1 MVLLAMENNEVK
13 VQPYS
18 STVQT
23 DIGGPLIFWISLL
36 VFGVLVA
43 LVISP
48 ILAPSGGGK
57 NLLTAISN
65 WILYLPG
72 SIILPLIV
80 SIWIGEAV
88 GRRGSSI
95 GRTAKIGEINAV
107 YTALIYVISIFIIY
121 LLFYYIDPSALTNVT
136 ITYFLEYVVIIP
148 AIILFVLIPI
158 VSALSSARHSMG

>member
-1 MVLLAMENNEVK
+1 VADNNDVK
-13 VQPYS
+13 IQPYT

-23 DIGGPLIFWISLL
+23 DIGGALIFWISLL
-36 VFGVLVA
+36 VFGVLLA

-48 ILAPSGGGK
+48 ILAPSGTGK

-72 SIILPLIV
+72 AIILPLIV

-88 GRRGSSI
+88 GKRGI
-95 GRTAKIGEINAV
+95 GVGKSAKVGEINAV

-121 LLFYYIDPSALTNVT
+121 LLFYYIDPAALANVT

-148 AIILFVLIPI
+148 AIILFILIPI
-158 VSALSSARHSMG
+158 VAALSSARHSMG